1 MKIYLIASSGGHL
14 SELLQVREA
23 FQDWE
28 KIWVTFPAEDSK
40 SLLKN
45 ESVVWAY
52 HPTNRNIPNL
62 IRNAWLAWRILHRDK
77 PDVILSTG
85 AGVGVP
91 FIWIGYLMKIPTI
104 FIESLT
110 FTNERSL
117 SGKLIYHFVD
127 YYFVQWPD
135 LVKKYSK
142 TIYRGQVL

>member
-1 MKIYLIASSGGHL
+1 VKIYLIASSGGHL